1 MKKSDK
7 RHWKRG
13 KQSALC
19 VLFLFCMLISAL
31 SLGGIRLYALYL
43 EHQLADCSKK
53 IEITGDKYAML
64 EEYHASLLSPSR
76 IYNYAKS
83 ELNMV
88 TASEVETIK
97 LISESY
103 KGREVADSSLG
114 SSRAVPAPGEL
125 SRALVGTA
133 NANE

>member
-1 MKKSDK
+1 MKKGD
-7 RHWKRG
+7 RRYEKRG
-13 KQSALC
+13 RRYALC
-19 VLFLFCMLISAL
+19 VLFLFGVLISAL

-43 EHQLADCSKK
+43 EHRLADCSKK
-53 IEITGDKYAML
+53 IEAVGDEYAML
-64 EEYHASLLSPSR
+64 EEYYASLLSPSR

-88 TASEVETIK
+88 TASEVEIIR

-103 KGREVADSSLG
+103 KGREITG
-114 SSRAVPAPGEL
+114 SPAAILAPGEL

-133 NANE
+133 NAKD

>member
-1 MKKSDK
+1 MKKRK
-7 RHWKRG
+7 NKKGRH
-13 KQSALC
+13 SAIC
-19 VLFLFCMLISAL
+19 VLFLLCMLVSAL

-43 EHQLADCSKK
+43 EHRLADCSQK
-53 IEITGDKYAML
+53 IETEGDRYAML

-103 KGREVADSSLG
+103 RGGEVAGLPAG
-114 SSRAVPAPGEL
+114 AVPAPGEL
-125 SRALVGTA
+125 SRALVGRA
-133 NANE
+133 NAKD